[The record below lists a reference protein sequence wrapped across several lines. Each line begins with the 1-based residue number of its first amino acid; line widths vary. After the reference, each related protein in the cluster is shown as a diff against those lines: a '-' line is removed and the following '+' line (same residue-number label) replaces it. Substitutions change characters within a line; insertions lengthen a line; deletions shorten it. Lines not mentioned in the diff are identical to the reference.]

1 MKHENVVLFD
11 NAGLPSIMV
20 KFTPEEGKPL
30 DPMFVICGRRAK
42 AVYISKYEN
51 TLVKGVPCSIPFAQA
66 ANKLDFNLA
75 NRLCRGKGD
84 GWHLMTNAEWMYLQN
99 AMMQI

>member
-51 TLVKGVPCSIPFAQA
+51 TLVNGVPCSIPFAKA
-66 ANKLDFNLA
+66 ANKIDFNLA
-75 NRLCRGKGD
+75 NRLCRGKV
-84 GWHLMTNAEWMYLQN
+84 
-99 AMMQI
+99 